1 MGKRTLDLG
10 DMGILMF
17 LPFLIKLPLKTK
29 SSFELFFMI
38 IDAALLMLKI
48 GLGIVVLCEE
58 S

>member
-10 DMGILMF
+10 DMGMLMF

-29 SSFELFFMI
+29 SSAELFFMI

-48 GLGIVVLCEE
+48 GLGIVVL
-58 S
+58 